1 MTEKRKTPADQP
13 VRDRLVTEFDKN
25 FLVEAGAG
33 SGKTYS
39 LAMRMAAGIETG
51 CYSVEYMAAVT
62 FTRKAAAELRGRFQL
77 ALEERLHANPPAD
90 AVRRLETALSGIERL
105 FSGTIHAF
113 CAHLL
118 RERPVDARIAPG
130 FVELDEAENTRL
142 RERSWRNYVS
152 TARARGMAPLLELL
166 DAGIKAKDLDGP
178 FAAVCG
184 HEDVAFDTGSG
195 DPPALEPVLKEV
207 ERFWK
212 ALGKLRPVPFPEE
225 TKCKVQLNYDEFD
238 YRLRAVQRTRSIA
251 QLGSLL
257 TFWHG
262 KDLTKKWWG
271 EKAGCTKENG
281 QKALDLSDAFQ
292 ENVVGAFVVKWR
304 AYLHRLAM
312 AVLIDARDAFARD
325 RRRLNVVNYVD
336 LLRVAERMLRE
347 SGEARRALQQKCR
360 WLFVDEFQDT
370 DPIQAEIFLMLA
382 AETDPSTCS
391 PGASAPGSPE
401 APCNPYAL
409 PLRRGALFV
418 VGDPKQSIFR
428 FRRADIDIYNRVAT
442 RIVDTGGEVLSLTA
456 NFRSLP
462 GVCDLANTVF
472 PPIFSASS
480 APYSPKFEALD
491 PVRPESDAKAGPRV
505 ATLLVSED
513 DNDAAVAAEAA
524 LVASYVHAEVA
535 GKRRAY
541 GDFLVITRQRPRLG
555 VYAEAFDVLDIPTE
569 VSGAALFNTSPE
581 VQTLAALLR
590 ALADPLDAVALV
602 GVLRGPLYGLSDPE
616 LFQFRQAGG
625 RFELTFPLPGLA
637 PSESRWSPGSSFD
650 SPSDAVLAQDKLDPG
665 ASYGPVLSALR
676 QLQDMVRL
684 TRRLPLA
691 AAVDLVLERNGW
703 LALGV
708 TTPGGARAGHL
719 LQAIDEVRQ
728 VVESG
733 GGLVDAADALTEA
746 EQQSTE
752 TEALPL
758 ESGRR
763 NVVRLMNLHK
773 AKGLEAPV
781 VILADPLHVYEF
793 PISLRVERK
802 GSAATGHL
810 RLVRKNTNS
819 YGGTTLAQPAGWEA
833 LEAEEEKYAAA
844 ERLRLLYVAGTRAKD
859 LLIVSRSAKAGQ
871 NKAWREFEGY
881 LAGVPALKVSLV
893 NPVTRKL
900 GADLSAKARA
910 AADVSRAARHE
921 AAQVATWAVATPTGE
936 KARLAAADRAKL
948 AADDAPA
955 AAAVPDTASHRAD
968 GGAAW
973 GALLHG
979 LLEHA
984 MRHSDASREDLARL
998 ALWLTVEHEEI
1009 RPFISEALDWV
1020 DDVRR
1025 LPFWQE
1031 ARTGAEVH
1039 VEVPFA
1045 VRLSAEERE
1054 AGVPSTRSPG
1064 ASAPGSP
1071 KAQPSIPTVLR
1082 GVIDLAYLA
1091 GDGWRIL
1098 DYKSDQIDGLAD
1110 VDAELLARYAPQLQ
1124 QYLFAWG
1131 RVAGGQVSSAD
1142 LVALRARRTIK
1153 GV

>member
-13 VRDRLVTEFDKN
+13 VRDRLVTEFDRN

-51 CYSVEYMAAVT
+51 CYTVEHMAAVT

-77 ALEERLHANPPAD
+77 ALEERLHANPRAD
-90 AVRRLETALSGIERL
+90 AARRLEAALSGIERL

-130 FVELDEAENTRL
+130 FVELEEAENTRL

-195 DPPALEPVLKEV
+195 DPPSLEPVLKEV
-207 ERFWK
+207 ERFCK
-212 ALGKLRPVPFPEE
+212 ALGKLRPVPFPDE

-271 EKAGCTKENG
+271 EKVGCTKENG
-281 QKALDLSDAFQ
+281 EQALALSNAFQ
-292 ENVVGAFVVKWR
+292 ADVVDPFVVKWR

-347 SGEARRALQQKCR
+347 SGEARRALQQKYR

-382 AETDPSTCS
+382 GDE
-391 PGASAPGSPE
+391 PGS
-401 APCNPYAL
+401 ALSCDPYAL
-409 PLRRGALFV
+409 PLRPGALFV

-428 FRRADIDIYNRVAT
+428 FRRADIDIYNRVAA
-442 RIVDTGGEVLSLTA
+442 RIVDTGGQVLSLTA

-472 PPIFSASS
+472 PPIFGASS

-513 DNDAAVAAEAA
+513 DRDAAVAAEAA

-535 GKRRAY
+535 GKRRAH

-555 VYAEAFDVLDIPTE
+555 VYAEAFDVLDTPTE

-581 VQTLAALLR
+581 VQALAALLR

-602 GVLRGPLYGLSDPE
+602 GVLRGPLYGLSDQE

-637 PSESRWSPGSSFD
+637 PSESGWSPGSLD
-650 SPSDAVLAQDKLDPG
+650 SG
-665 ASYGPVLSALR
+665 ASYGPVLPAMREVQEMLA
-676 QLQDMVRL
+676 L

-691 AAVDLVLERNGW
+691 AAVDLVLERTGW
-703 LALGV
+703 LALGA

-733 GGLVDAADALTEA
+733 GGLADAADALTEV
-746 EQQSTE
+746 EQQSAE

-781 VILADPLHVYEF
+781 VILADPLHAYEF

-802 GSAATGHL
+802 GSVATGHL
-810 RLVRKNTNS
+810 RLVRKNQNGF
-819 YGGTTLAQPAGWEA
+819 GGTTLAQPAGWDA
-833 LEAEEEKYAAA
+833 LEAEEEKYVAA

-859 LLIVSRSAKAGQ
+859 LLIVSRSANAGR
-871 NKAWREFEGY
+871 NKPWREFEGY

-893 NPVTRKL
+893 KPVTRKL

-910 AADVSRAARHE
+910 AAEAGRAARHE
-921 AAQVATWAVATPTGE
+921 AAQAGTWAVATPTGE

-948 AADDAPA
+948 AADDARA

-973 GALLHG
+973 GTLLHG

-984 MRHSDASREDLARL
+984 MRHGDASREDLARL

-1009 RPFISEALDWV
+1009 RPFIPEALDWV

-1031 ARTGAEVH
+1031 AGTGAEVH

-1098 DYKSDQIDGLAD
+1098 DYKSDLIDGLAD
-1110 VDAELLARYAPQLQ
+1110 VDAELLARYGPQLQ

-1131 RVAGGQVSSAD
+1131 RVAPGKVSSAD

>member
-51 CYSVEYMAAVT
+51 YYTVEHMAAVT

-90 AVRRLETALSGIERL
+90 AARRLESALSGIERL

-184 HEDVAFDTGSG
+184 HEDVAFDAGSG
-195 DPPALEPVLKEV
+195 DPPALGPVLKEV

-212 ALGKLRPVPFPEE
+212 ALGKLRPVSFPDE

-238 YRLRAVQRTRSIA
+238 YRLRALQRTRSIA

-257 TFWHG
+257 TFWNG

-271 EKAGCTKENG
+271 EKVGCTKENG
-281 QKALDLSDAFQ
+281 EQALALSNAFQ
-292 ENVVGAFVVKWR
+292 ADVVDPFVLQWR

-347 SGEARRALQQKCR
+347 SGEARRALQQKYR

-382 AETDPSTCS
+382 GDDPAHMK
-391 PGASAPGSPE
+391 PGFPRRRTLAY
-401 APCNPYAL
+401 YAL

-428 FRRADIDIYNRVAT
+428 FRRADIDIYNRVAA

-472 PPIFSASS
+472 PPIFGASS

-513 DNDAAVAAEAA
+513 DKDAAVAAEAA
-524 LVASYVHAEVA
+524 LIASYVHAEVA

-581 VQTLAALLR
+581 VQALAALLR

-602 GVLRGPLYGLSDPE
+602 GVLRGPLYGMSDQE

-625 RFELTFPLPGLA
+625 RFELTFPLPGLV
-637 PSESRWSPGSSFD
+637 PSQSGWSPGSSFD

-665 ASYGPVLSALR
+665 ACTARCCRPCARS
-676 QLQDMVRL
+676 
-684 TRRLPLA
+684 RRCWPSRVA
-691 AAVDLVLERNGW
+691 CRW
-703 LALGV
+703 
-708 TTPGGARAGHL
+708 PPR
-719 LQAIDEVRQ
+719 
-728 VVESG
+728 S
-733 GGLVDAADALTEA
+733 
-746 EQQSTE
+746 
-752 TEALPL
+752 
-758 ESGRR
+758 
-763 NVVRLMNLHK
+763 
-773 AKGLEAPV
+773 
-781 VILADPLHVYEF
+781 ILCWSV
-793 PISLRVERK
+793 
-802 GSAATGHL
+802 
-810 RLVRKNTNS
+810 
-819 YGGTTLAQPAGWEA
+819 PAGW
-833 LEAEEEKYAAA
+833 
-844 ERLRLLYVAGTRAKD
+844 
-859 LLIVSRSAKAGQ
+859 
-871 NKAWREFEGY
+871 
-881 LAGVPALKVSLV
+881 
-893 NPVTRKL
+893 
-900 GADLSAKARA
+900 LSVR
-910 AADVSRAARHE
+910 
-921 AAQVATWAVATPTGE
+921 P
-936 KARLAAADRAKL
+936 L
-948 AADDAPA
+948 PA
-955 AAAVPDTASHRAD
+955 ALGPATCCKR
-968 GGAAW
+968 
-973 GALLHG
+973 
-979 LLEHA
+979 
-984 MRHSDASREDLARL
+984 
-998 ALWLTVEHEEI
+998 
-1009 RPFISEALDWV
+1009 
-1020 DDVRR
+1020 
-1025 LPFWQE
+1025 
-1031 ARTGAEVH
+1031 
-1039 VEVPFA
+1039 
-1045 VRLSAEERE
+1045 
-1054 AGVPSTRSPG
+1054 
-1064 ASAPGSP
+1064 
-1071 KAQPSIPTVLR
+1071 
-1082 GVIDLAYLA
+1082 
-1091 GDGWRIL
+1091 
-1098 DYKSDQIDGLAD
+1098 
-1110 VDAELLARYAPQLQ
+1110 
-1124 QYLFAWG
+1124 
-1131 RVAGGQVSSAD
+1131 
-1142 LVALRARRTIK
+1142 
-1153 GV
+1153 